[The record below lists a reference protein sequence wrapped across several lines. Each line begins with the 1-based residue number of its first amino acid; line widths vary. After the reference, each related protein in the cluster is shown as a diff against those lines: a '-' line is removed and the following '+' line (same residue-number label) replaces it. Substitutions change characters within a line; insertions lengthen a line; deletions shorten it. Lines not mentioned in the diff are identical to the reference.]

1 MRLKITLLS
10 VFAFVSTTWAQRIP
24 INWDGA
30 KIQDYGDT
38 KKNLPNFKNEGFSY
52 NQNNI
57 FIINN
62 QKAGEKQFRVSN
74 LIWEP
79 VSAKDLY
86 ELNKDL
92 IQDFDITD
100 VSYYYS
106 KGERYASVQ
115 VGLFKN
121 VKGNILRISSFDISE
136 NNSSAPLIASKVG
149 ATQNPLSSGGFYKL
163 KWINREFSK

>member
-62 QKAGEKQFRVSN
+62 QKAGEKQFSVSN

-92 IQDFDITD
+92 IQDFDIAD

-106 KGERYASVQ
+106 KESDMQ
-115 VGLFKN
+115 VY
-121 VKGNILRISSFDISE
+121 R
-136 NNSSAPLIASKVG
+136 
-149 ATQNPLSSGGFYKL
+149 
-163 KWINREFSK
+163 